1 MRINLSEWSPSSQE
15 VLLFTEPE
23 LAVTSGANVI
33 IDGTNTV
40 YDNERVSTMSRLNL
54 ALRWIMKVIAQF

>member
-40 YDNERVSTMSRLNL
+40 YDNERVSRLNL
-54 ALRWIMKVIAQF
+54 ALRWIVKVIDPQF